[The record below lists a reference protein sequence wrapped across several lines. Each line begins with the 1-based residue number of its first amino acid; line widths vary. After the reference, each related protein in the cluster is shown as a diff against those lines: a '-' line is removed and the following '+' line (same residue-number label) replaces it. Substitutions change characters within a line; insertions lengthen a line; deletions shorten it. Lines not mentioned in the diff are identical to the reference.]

1 LQQQDVGIEEHRRQ
15 AEPEAG
21 LRCTGRRAQ
30 ACRRS
35 HGKAQELPPIR
46 QLDDTMR
53 IMTELE
59 GLPLLPPSSLLLLR
73 SNAASCDLVHAMEN
87 ALRAAFL
94 PAQHA

>member
-1 LQQQDVGIEEHRRQ
+1 MSHTHIEHDHVHVCH
-15 AEPEAG
+15 AKDLPP
-21 LRCTGRRAQ
+21 LCTGRRAQ

-94 PAQHA
+94 PPQHA